1 MGLVYVDGVVKHDG
15 KGVRVRFLVDSGATY
30 TVLTKSVWEELGLK
44 PMGEVEFV
52 SADGT
57 VIKRAIS
64 EALLELPGYGERH
77 TPVVLGESE
86 DENLLGAVTL
96 EIFSLVLDPFK
107 RELRPARGLMKT
119 TH

>member
-15 KGVRVRFLVDSGATY
+15 KGIRVRFLVDSGATY

-44 PMGEVEFV
+44 PMGEVESV

-57 VIKRAIS
+57 VIKRTIS

-77 TPVVLGESE
+77 TPVALGESE
-86 DENLLGAVTL
+86 DENLLGVVNL
-96 EIFSLVLDPFK
+96 EIFRLVFDPFK
-107 RELRPARGLMKT
+107 RELRPTRS
-119 TH
+119 